1 MGRNPLVQGVKCA
14 QEDRPFSKVLS
25 IPLKWYS
32 LFSVSVFE
40 LLTLQLAFFFKQSI
54 DVLETLS
61 QKLKS
66 AYLFI

>member
-1 MGRNPLVQGVKCA
+1 MGRNPLVQGVNCA

-40 LLTLQLAFFFKQSI
+40 LLTLQLAFFFFLTI
-54 DVLETLS
+54 YRCFRD
-61 QKLKS
+61 LKS
-66 AYLFI
+66 KT